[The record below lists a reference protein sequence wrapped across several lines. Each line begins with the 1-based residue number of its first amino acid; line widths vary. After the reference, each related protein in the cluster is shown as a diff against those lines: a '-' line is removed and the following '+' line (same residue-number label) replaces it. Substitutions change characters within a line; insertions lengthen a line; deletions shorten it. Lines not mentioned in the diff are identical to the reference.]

1 MNSRKRSGEK
11 DGDYS
16 LVWFVLGCFF
26 RAQEASVDLLGFC
39 LDCSNQELYSAQA
52 CAHFFFGSLRT
63 GECQKKNEW
72 RPEEGERKLQRFCY
86 SEKETIG

>member
-39 LDCSNQELYSAQA
+39 LDCSNLELTLQRAGLRS
-52 CAHFFFGSLRT
+52 FFFWQPEDGRVP
-63 GECQKKNEW
+63 KK
-72 RPEEGERKLQRFCY
+72 K
-86 SEKETIG
+86 